1 MLNGDVFSQQY
12 FPAGTFALF
21 MNTFLN
27 GKCGIIEGYKNSMK
41 LDFSNNSI
49 TISSGAI
56 CIKGRFL
63 REDSSTTIPVK
74 SNSTLFCKLV
84 IEIDLGK
91 NNTKTEF
98 HQGYY
103 KIVTSES
110 EYPNL
115 TQNDIV
121 NTESGVYQYEL
132 AKFKVNLNGITD
144 FEDTREFI
152 DFNSIYKEIEKHIQ
166 EIDNGSAFLLKSDL
180 ESIEKELKKSF
191 DDKSTDIDKKI
202 AGITSYSDFI
212 IEHHTVP
219 WNGGQVS
226 NSTRVANSK
235 NTIQKAG
242 YYPIGVCN
250 VVSTDMSKT
259 YFLADQSDKKAG
271 SMSVTFRY
279 LNDGASIAANDMPS
293 AVVVAAWVK
302 IT

>member
-41 LDFSNNSI
+41 LDFSNNNI
-49 TISSGAI
+49 TISSGVI

-84 IEIDLGK
+84 IEIDLDK

-103 KIVTSES
+103 KIVISES

-152 DFNSIYKEIEKHIQ
+152 DFNSIYKDIKKHID
-166 EIDNGSAFLLKSDL
+166 EIDNGSIFLSKNDLTKIENDLNTKFEDKSNEIDNL
-180 ESIEKELKKSF
+180 VSGTIKYNDFEISNDTKSVSFNYDDITQFEEKSITFNLKK
-191 DDKSTDIDKKI
+191 
-202 AGITSYSDFI
+202 
-212 IEHHTVP
+212 E
-219 WNGGQVS
+219 
-226 NSTRVANSK
+226 
-235 NTIQKAG
+235 G
-242 YYPIGVCN
+242 YYPIAINGYGFDSIVAHASRGYFKSRKNGFCEIVIYVYSSQN
-250 VVSTDMSKT
+250 YSHTNTLNLQVS
-259 YFLADQSDKKAG
+259 
-271 SMSVTFRY
+271 
-279 LNDGASIAANDMPS
+279 
-293 AVVVAAWVK
+293 WVK
-302 IT
+302 I